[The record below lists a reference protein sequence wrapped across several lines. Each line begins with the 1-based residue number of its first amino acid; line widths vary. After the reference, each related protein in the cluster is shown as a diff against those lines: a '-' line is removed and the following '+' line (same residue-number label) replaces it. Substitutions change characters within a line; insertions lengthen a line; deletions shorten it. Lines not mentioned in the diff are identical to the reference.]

1 MVRAEMILKLV
12 MAPSESQIAF
22 VESYI
27 NLLAD
32 KDIGDFQK
40 VLEMKGFKRTEQ
52 VEMVELFKKTANISD
67 SEEVGSVA
75 EQDSSRIRKLE
86 KLIKKQF

>member
-1 MVRAEMILKLV
+1 
-12 MAPSESQIAF
+12 MAPAESQIAC

-40 VLEMKGFKRTEQ
+40 VLEMKGFKRSEQ
-52 VEMVELFKKTANISD
+52 MDMIELFKKTANISD
-67 SEEVGSVA
+67 SENVASVA
-75 EQDSSRIRKLE
+75 DQDSSRIRKLE

>member
-1 MVRAEMILKLV
+1 MVKAEMILKLV
-12 MAPSESQIAF
+12 MAPSESQGAF

-32 KDIGDFQK
+32 KDITDFQK
-40 VLEMKGFKRTEQ
+40 VLEMKGFRRAEQ

-67 SEEVGSVA
+67 AEETVA
-75 EQDSSRIRKLE
+75 SNQDSSRIKKLE